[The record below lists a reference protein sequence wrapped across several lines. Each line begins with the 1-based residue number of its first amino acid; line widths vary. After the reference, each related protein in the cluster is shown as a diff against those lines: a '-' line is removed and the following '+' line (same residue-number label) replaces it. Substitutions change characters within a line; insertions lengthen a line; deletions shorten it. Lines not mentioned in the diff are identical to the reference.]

1 MKIRVLKNQSKMI
14 GGGVGTICIKNCRQE
29 VEGRCVLAI
38 ADGRGKDKRKSEN
51 ERVEVKVK
59 GGN

>member
-1 MKIRVLKNQSKMI
+1 MR
-14 GGGVGTICIKNCRQE
+14 GGVGTICIKHCRQE

-51 ERVEVKVK
+51 ERVEAK
-59 GGN
+59 GGELIVAT

>member
-14 GGGVGTICIKNCRQE
+14 EGGGWDNMYKTLQTRI
-29 VEGRCVLAI
+29 EGRCVLAI
-38 ADGRGKDKRKSEN
+38 ADGRGKDKRKSKN
-51 ERVEVKVK
+51 ERVEVK

>member
-1 MKIRVLKNQSKMI
+1 MKIRVLENQSKMI
-14 GGGVGTICIKNCRQE
+14 EGGGTICTKHCRQE
-29 VEGRCVLAI
+29 VEGKCALAI

-51 ERVEVKVK
+51 ERVEVK